1 MLSEIGRERL
11 TESYKAQAQ
20 HPKFEAYAKDNTLR
34 KSNPVESVP
43 PAPVLAKTVS
53 DTAGTQ
59 QQDQTREKE

>member
-34 KSNPVESVP
+34 KSNRSSR
-43 PAPVLAKTVS
+43 LG
-53 DTAGTQ
+53 AGSGA
-59 QQDQTREKE
+59 REDGQRH